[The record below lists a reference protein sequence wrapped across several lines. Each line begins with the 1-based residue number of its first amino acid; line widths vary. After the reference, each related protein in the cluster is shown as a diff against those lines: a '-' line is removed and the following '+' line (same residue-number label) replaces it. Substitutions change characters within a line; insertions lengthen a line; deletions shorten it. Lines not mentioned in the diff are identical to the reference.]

1 MTDSNNEI
9 YMYTD
14 SDPEIEGIYKPKTLH
29 GAAYEDNYE
38 AAKVLLRKG
47 AAINLLDLNGDTALH
62 IAVMKHSNDF
72 VRFLIDQGADVNCLG
87 SEGLTPLL
95 LACSYFNYDIAK
107 RLLEAGANVDAADDK
122 GRTALHHACIQERE
136 GMVDLLFQYG
146 AQADPRD
153 NSGRTPLRLA
163 LARHQSEMLNTLLH
177 HGANVNAV
185 DPEGR
190 APLHYAAKAGWTRP
204 MHALLRPEVDVD
216 AKDADGNTALHLAC
230 LGGFKQVMWLLLEHG
245 ASVHVKDSDGLT
257 ALQLASSTGQSA
269 SIVRLLQHYEAKADA
284 ENFSKARSRS
294 VSPPRRLRIMRS
306 TSTILEPKEVEV
318 ESVSSHEIPR
328 LRKTETGSEPSHDRL
343 EPTDE
348 MAVGSEIDSAQK
360 MLGQNH
366 WDGVR
371 RDNGDGYILAKY
383 DGHDIYCDAKMES
396 IHSSSHEGQEM
407 HAIQLKLNFMKPH
420 SLKHRIRYAEVD
432 VALYATDLK
441 ASPNIRTIMPQAD
454 RVEVSEQEITTG
466 QKFTVG
472 ANGNGG
478 PSSVNISMEGSKGRK
493 STFKGVRIIHGAV
506 KDRMHASWRLY
517 EEPGSK
523 SGLPEIV
530 RLLLVVQCEAEFELR
545 ASLSARA
552 SHFFSFG
559 IPRTVTARKGP
570 AYLVPPLAEIM
581 SLEQA
586 MKLKLILGVAE
597 RAAVMVEDAKRL
609 EQRVTQSI
617 KEHTKR
623 ALIMEAGASESNIR
637 DWADIA
643 DASSYGDF
651 ALLCEKLLRTRE
663 IESPEVRPRPR
674 RWSPA
679 PVPIVERS
687 RSRWRRESL
696 DFDGDDR
703 GYARRMRARLGVD
716 EAEEAIA
723 PTQRSR
729 NVHGFSAVG
738 PGYKVSRLA

>member
-1 MTDSNNEI
+1 
-9 YMYTD
+9 
-14 SDPEIEGIYKPKTLH
+14 
-29 GAAYEDNYE
+29 
-38 AAKVLLRKG
+38 
-47 AAINLLDLNGDTALH
+47 
-62 IAVMKHSNDF
+62 
-72 VRFLIDQGADVNCLG
+72 
-87 SEGLTPLL
+87 
-95 LACSYFNYDIAK
+95 
-107 RLLEAGANVDAADDK
+107 
-122 GRTALHHACIQERE
+122 
-136 GMVDLLFQYG
+136 MVDLLFQYG
-146 AQADPRD
+146 TQADPRD
-153 NSGRTPLRLA
+153 NSGRTPLHLA

-257 ALQLASSTGQSA
+257 ALQLASSTGQST
-269 SIVRLLQHYEAKADA
+269 SI
-284 ENFSKARSRS
+284 
-294 VSPPRRLRIMRS
+294 
-306 TSTILEPKEVEV
+306 ILEPKEVEV
-318 ESVSSHEIPR
+318 GSVSSHEIPR
-328 LRKTETGSEPSHDRL
+328 LRKTETGSEPSDDRL
-343 EPTDE
+343 EPTED

-366 WDGVR
+366 WDGVC

-432 VALYATDLK
+432 VALHATDLK
-441 ASPNIRTIMPQAD
+441 ASPNIRTVMPQAD

-530 RLLLVVQCEAEFELR
+530 RLLLVVQCKAEFELR

-570 AYLVPPLAEIM
+570 AYLVPPLADIM

-586 MKLKLILGVAE
+586 MKLKLILGVAD

-651 ALLCEKLLRTRE
+651 ALLCEKLLQTRE

-674 RWSPA
+674 RWSPD

-723 PTQRSR
+723 PTHRSR

>member
-1 MTDSNNEI
+1 M
-9 YMYTD
+9 
-14 SDPEIEGIYKPKTLH
+14 
-29 GAAYEDNYE
+29 A
-38 AAKVLLRKG
+38 
-47 AAINLLDLNGDTALH
+47 
-62 IAVMKHSNDF
+62 
-72 VRFLIDQGADVNCLG
+72 
-87 SEGLTPLL
+87 
-95 LACSYFNYDIAK
+95 
-107 RLLEAGANVDAADDK
+107 
-122 GRTALHHACIQERE
+122 
-136 GMVDLLFQYG
+136 DLLFEFG

-153 NSGRTPLRLA
+153 DSGRTPLHLA

-190 APLHYAAKAGWTRP
+190 APLHYAAKAGWARP
-204 MHALLRPEVDVD
+204 MRALLRPEVDVD
-216 AKDADGNTALHLAC
+216 AKDAEGNTALHLAC

-245 ASVHVKDSDGLT
+245 ASVHVNDSDGLT

-269 SIVRLLQHYEAKADA
+269 SIVRLLRYYEAKVDTKKP
-284 ENFSKARSRS
+284 SKARSRS
-294 VSPPRRLRIMRS
+294 M
-306 TSTILEPKEVEV
+306 
-318 ESVSSHEIPR
+318 PR
-328 LRKTETGSEPSHDRL
+328 LRKKETGSEPGHDGL
-343 EPTDE
+343 DPTDD
-348 MAVGSEIDSAQK
+348 MAVGTEIDAARE

-371 RDNGDGYILAKY
+371 RDNGDGFILAKY

-432 VALYATDLK
+432 VALHAIDQK
-441 ASPNIRTIMPQAD
+441 ALPNIRTIMPQAD

-530 RLLLVVQCEAEFELR
+530 RLLLVVQCDAAFELR

-552 SHFFSFG
+552 SHSLSFG
-559 IPRTVTARKGP
+559 IPRTVTAKKGAP
-570 AYLVPPLAEIM
+570 YLIPPLTEIM

-586 MKLKLILGVAE
+586 MKLKLILGVAD
-597 RAAVMVEDAKRL
+597 RAAGMVEDARRL
-609 EQRVTQSI
+609 EQRVTRSI
-617 KEHTKR
+617 KEHRKR

-651 ALLCEKLLRTRE
+651 ALLCEKLLRTRDV
-663 IESPEVRPRPR
+663 ESTEVRPRPR
-674 RWSPA
+674 RWSPP

-687 RSRWRRESL
+687 RSHWRRRGSF
-696 DFDGDDR
+696 DFDGDDQ
-703 GYARRMRARLGVD
+703 GYKQRMRARLGVD

-723 PTQRSR
+723 PIHRSR
-729 NVHGFSAVG
+729 NVQGFSAVG

>member
-1 MTDSNNEI
+1 
-9 YMYTD
+9 
-14 SDPEIEGIYKPKTLH
+14 
-29 GAAYEDNYE
+29 
-38 AAKVLLRKG
+38 
-47 AAINLLDLNGDTALH
+47 
-62 IAVMKHSNDF
+62 
-72 VRFLIDQGADVNCLG
+72 
-87 SEGLTPLL
+87 
-95 LACSYFNYDIAK
+95 
-107 RLLEAGANVDAADDK
+107 
-122 GRTALHHACIQERE
+122 TALHHACIQERE

-153 NSGRTPLRLA
+153 NSGRTPLHLA

-284 ENFSKARSRS
+284 ENSSKARSRS
-294 VSPPRRLRIMRS
+294 
-306 TSTILEPKEVEV
+306 EP
-318 ESVSSHEIPR
+318 
-328 LRKTETGSEPSHDRL
+328 GHDRL

-348 MAVGSEIDSAQK
+348 MAVGSEVDSAQK

-586 MKLKLILGVAE
+586 MKLKLILGVAD

-696 DFDGDDR
+696 DFDGDGR